1 MDKKKAKKLTLKKE
15 LIVRLNLN
23 EQNAV
28 RGGTDT
34 VQANGGMSATCVQNG
49 C

>member
-1 MDKKKAKKLTLKKE
+1 MIKKKAKKLILKKE
-15 LIVRLNLN
+15 SIVRLNMI
-23 EQNAV
+23 EQNVV

-34 VQANGGMSATCVQNG
+34 VQANGGMSVTCVQNG